1 MKKWQKVLL
10 GSAGLLV
17 AGSLS
22 WWLVGQTQA
31 RAQVQIARL

>member
-17 AGSLS
+17 AGSL
-22 WWLVGQTQA
+22 LVAWAQTQA
-31 RAQVQIARL
+31 RAQAQIARL

>member
-17 AGSLS
+17 AGSLLLS
-22 WWLVGQTQA
+22 ELKQELKF
-31 RAQVQIARL
+31 R

>member
-17 AGSLS
+17 AGSLLVVLDYLWLDHS
-22 WWLVGQTQA
+22 W
-31 RAQVQIARL
+31 

>member
-17 AGSLS
+17 A
-22 WWLVGQTQA
+22 QTQA
-31 RAQVQIARL
+31 RAQAQIARL

>member
-17 AGSLS
+17 AGSLL
-22 WWLVGQTQA
+22 LVAQTQA
-31 RAQVQIARL
+31 RAQAQIARL

>member
-17 AGSLS
+17 AGSL
-22 WWLVGQTQA
+22 LGQTQA